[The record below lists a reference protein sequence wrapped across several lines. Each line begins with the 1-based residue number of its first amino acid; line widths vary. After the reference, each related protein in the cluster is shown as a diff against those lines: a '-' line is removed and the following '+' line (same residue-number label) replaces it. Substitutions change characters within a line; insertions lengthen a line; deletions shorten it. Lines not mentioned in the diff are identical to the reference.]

1 LIETHM
7 SRDAI
12 ERAGIFD
19 YRRVQIQQCLSRFTI
34 RRRAA
39 RDTMNPIRV
48 FILTVQILNK
58 LFIEDFE
65 TNLRRHNQ

>member
-1 LIETHM
+1 
-7 SRDAI
+7 
-12 ERAGIFD
+12 
-19 YRRVQIQQCLSRFTI
+19 
-34 RRRAA
+34 
-39 RDTMNPIRV
+39 MNPIRV